1 MKKCAA
7 AIGLAVTLAMY
18 GVTLTNTA
26 SADILP
32 AKKSGPTCD
41 QGALVTYNAYVSA
54 RKAVFAAYEA
64 EVIRAK
70 NAYNLTFKTG
80 TRAQRK
86 DASSVLLA
94 AKAVAL
100 NNRNLAL
107 GQLGAP
113 PKFPVGCKPA
123 QS

>member
-7 AIGLAVTLAMY
+7 TIGLALTLAMNG
-18 GVTLTNTA
+18 GVLTNAA
-26 SADILP
+26 SADVLP

-64 EVIRAK
+64 ELARAK
-70 NAYNLTFKTG
+70 DTYDLTLKTG
-80 TRAQRK
+80 TRTQRK
-86 DASSVLLA
+86 DARSIFLA
-94 AKAVAL
+94 ARATAL

-123 QS
+123 RS